1 MADLSKKLIGKNLQ
15 NMRKLAGFK
24 SARAFAEHMGIPVT
38 KYTEYEQGRHSFTYE
53 QAWEFADALGCT
65 LDEIGGRK
73 APERLY
79 ADPRQAALNGHYESL
94 NEDGKGDLV
103 KFAKSYASDPER
115 RIKKERRAAGN
126 QAAMGA

>member
-1 MADLSKKLIGKNLQ
+1 MDTEKRKAIGKSLQ
-15 NMRKLAGFK
+15 GARKSAGFK
-24 SARAFAEHMGIPVT
+24 SARAFAEHMGIPVSA
-38 KYTEYEQGRHSFTYE
+38 YTEYEQGRNGFSYE

-65 LDEIGGRK
+65 LDEVGGRK

-94 NEDGKGDLV
+94 NEASKGDLV

-115 RIKKERRAAGN
+115 RIEKERQAADN
-126 QAAMGA
+126 QTAMGA